1 MGKSPLSYFI
11 KHFTL
16 LGLVILLL
24 TSGLVGFLEPD
35 TFKVVLSSLIFNWLM
50 TLISGLVLG
59 YTFTRTHAFFMG
71 ALVGGMLV
79 KLIVSPIYIYVMD
92 QLFPDVLA
100 VTTSAFLL
108 YYMLF
113 TGFEVYQLIRNLRPH
128 LKKDTEN

>member
-1 MGKSPLSYFI
+1 MGKSPLSSFI
-11 KHFTL
+11 RNFTL
-16 LGLVILLL
+16 VGLVVLLV
-24 TSGLVGFLEPD
+24 TSFFVGVLDPAI
-35 TFKVVLSSLIFNWLM
+35 FKVTISGLIFNWLM
-50 TLISGLVLG
+50 TLISGLALG

-79 KLIVSPIYIYVMD
+79 KLVVSSIYIYVMG
-92 QLFPDVLA
+92 QVFPDILA

-108 YYMLF
+108 FYLLF